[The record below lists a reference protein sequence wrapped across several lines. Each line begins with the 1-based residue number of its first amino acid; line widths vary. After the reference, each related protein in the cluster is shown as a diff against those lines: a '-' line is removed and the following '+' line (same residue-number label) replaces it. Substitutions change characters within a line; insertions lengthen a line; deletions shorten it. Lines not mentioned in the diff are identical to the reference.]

1 MVFIQCLREVNVTGR
16 QLSYHMMS
24 QINRYNCV
32 SALGLLEKKIK
43 TVYIY
48 VHLLRIFPAGSTLLK
63 LAEHHIPFYIQE
75 LSEYQNTFKL
85 ISGV

>member
-32 SALGLLEKKIK
+32 SALGLLEKKLK
-43 TVYIY
+43 LFTYMYIY
-48 VHLLRIFPAGSTLLK
+48 SEFSQQEVHF
-63 LAEHHIPFYIQE
+63 
-75 LSEYQNTFKL
+75 
-85 ISGV
+85 